1 VSAVRADPVQVEQVL
16 LNLAINARDAMAGS
30 GSIALEVREVR
41 HAGAVCTSCRQ
52 KFSGVFV
59 ELSVHDTGCGIT
71 GEVIDRMFE
80 PFFSTKE
87 VGKGSGMGLSM
98 AHGIVHEHGGHILV
112 DTAPGLGARFRVA
125 LPAVRGAS
133 AAASPSAMP
142 GKESGRLAGS
152 VLVVDD
158 EDMVLELMGD
168 LLSGWGLEVTLKSNA
183 VDARYAFAAEPQRYD
198 LVLTD
203 HTMPRV
209 TGLELARD
217 IHRIRPGT
225 PVILYTG
232 YGDDIPRH
240 ELAAANVQTLARKPV
255 EPAEL
260 FAMLK
265 TSLKQTHNT
274 AK

>member
-1 VSAVRADPVQVEQVL
+1 VQVEQVL

-30 GSIALEVREVR
+30 GSVALAVREAR
-41 HAGAVCTSCRQ
+41 HAGSVCTACRQ
-52 KFSGVFV
+52 KFSGSFV
-59 ELSVHDTGCGIT
+59 ELSVTDTGPGIA
-71 GEVIDRMFE
+71 EDVLDRMFE
-80 PFFSTKE
+80 PFFSTKD

-98 AHGIVHEHGGHILV
+98 VHGIVHDHGGHVLV
-112 DTAPGLGARFRVA
+112 DTTPGFGARFRVA
-125 LPAVRGAS
+125 LPAVEGAS
-133 AAASPSAMP
+133 TAALLAAVAAK
-142 GKESGRLAGS
+142 GKGKLAGS

-158 EDMVLELMGD
+158 EELVLELMGD
-168 LLSGWGLEVTLKSNA
+168 LLTGWGLEVTLKSSA
-183 VDARYAFAAEPQRYD
+183 AEARHAFAAEPQRYD

-209 TGLELARD
+209 TGLELARQ

-232 YGDDIPRH
+232 YGDDIPER
-240 ELAAANVQTLARKPV
+240 ELRAAKVCTLARKPV
-255 EPAEL
+255 APAEL
-260 FAMLK
+260 FALLK